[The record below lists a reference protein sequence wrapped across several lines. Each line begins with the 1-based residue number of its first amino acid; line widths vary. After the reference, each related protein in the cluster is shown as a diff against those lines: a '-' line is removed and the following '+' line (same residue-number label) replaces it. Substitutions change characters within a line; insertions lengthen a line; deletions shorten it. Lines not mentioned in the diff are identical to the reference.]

1 MKRGALIAGL
11 DLGSTKTCAVI
22 GEVRAETGD
31 LRVRVLGVGT
41 ARATGVKRGL
51 VRDIEET
58 TQSVVRAIRDAERMA
73 GVKVSAVFCGIAGDH
88 VRTQMSTGLAS
99 VTGDEIRR
107 QDTDRVDDVARAVS
121 LGDGYE
127 LLHSIPQE
135 YKVDSQ
141 RGISDP
147 VGMTGL
153 RLEVEMCLIATQ
165 AQAAQ
170 NLRKAVQRGGYGVG
184 ELVLEPLAGALA
196 VLTDEER
203 ELGCALVDLGGGS
216 TTVAVFHDGKLRHL
230 ASLPYAGSHVTNDLV
245 QGLGVTQADAE
256 RLKERWGVAYN
267 TENVNPEE
275 LVELPAPPGHQA
287 RQAKRELL
295 THIIQERLDEI
306 FGLVLEHV
314 EAAGYVGRLPSGIIL
329 TGGGAQL
336 TNIVELGREVFAMPV
351 RTGVP
356 GRGIT
361 GLVDSVQEPRF
372 AVPVGLVLYGA
383 RRRAHGELFGGTG
396 AGRWVAPVKR
406 WLQDFF

>member
-1 MKRGALIAGL
+1 MKRGTLIGGL

-22 GEVRAETGD
+22 GEVKADMGD
-31 LRVRVLGVGT
+31 LKVRVLGLGM
-41 ARATGVKRGL
+41 ARTTGVKRGL

-58 TQSVVRAIRDAERMA
+58 TQSIVRALNDAERMA
-73 GVKVSAVFCGIAGDH
+73 GVKVSTVFSGIAGDH
-88 VRTQMSTGLAS
+88 IRTQMSTGLAS
-99 VTGDEIRR
+99 VTGEEIRR
-107 QDTDRVDDVARAVS
+107 QDTDRVDEVARAVT

-141 RGISDP
+141 GGISDP
-147 VGMTGL
+147 VGMTGM
-153 RLEVEMCLIATQ
+153 RLEVEMCLIAAQ

-170 NLRKAVQRGGYGVG
+170 NLRRAVQRAGYGVS

-196 VLTDEER
+196 VLTEEEK

-216 TTVAVFHDGKLRHL
+216 TTVAIFHDSKLRHV

-256 RLKERWGVAYN
+256 RLKERWGVAFQ
-267 TENVNPEE
+267 TEDVDPDE
-275 LVELPAPPGHQA
+275 LVELPGPPGHQS

-314 EAAGYVGRLPSGIIL
+314 EASEYLGRLPSGVVL
-329 TGGGAQL
+329 TGGGARL
-336 TNIVELGREVFAMPV
+336 TNVVELGREVFAMPV

-372 AVPVGLVLYGA
+372 AVPVGLALYGA
-383 RRRAHGELFGGTG
+383 RRRAHGDMFGASGV
-396 AGRWVAPVKR
+396 GRWTAPLKR